1 MRRSR
6 RNEQRGSEGKLE
18 QNYGSYKL
26 TIKER
31 GGKTE
36 EITAAEIGY
45 KVVITNELQARLTS
59 RQQGQLEQ
67 ER

>member
-1 MRRSR
+1 MHSHVEAGRWQRWGN
-6 RNEQRGSEGKLE
+6 RNKCKLSVAVGGMSNEEAKAKLE

-36 EITAAEIGY
+36 EISPQRED
-45 KVVITNELQARLTS
+45 RL
-59 RQQGQLEQ
+59 
-67 ER
+67 